1 MLEKLTQTLTKE
13 MNQIVKDLK
22 GTFMNVICCV
32 KFNYC
37 YSIFTL
43 LATNKTATH
52 DHKSRR
58 LTDTEHR
65 MIRTV
70 HSSLTAKY
78 VLFTFSV
85 IRITVSHKYYYS
97 YQIPDSVGGFVQRS
111 QRLREPLPPKNPASN
126 GNRYKTVTCQI
137 TDKNWALV

>member
-1 MLEKLTQTLTKE
+1 MCRIEL
-13 MNQIVKDLK
+13 
-22 GTFMNVICCV
+22 
-32 KFNYC
+32 YS

-43 LATNKTATH
+43 SATNKTATQ

-78 VLFTFSV
+78 VLFT
-85 IRITVSHKYYYS
+85 
-97 YQIPDSVGGFVQRS
+97 
-111 QRLREPLPPKNPASN
+111 LNA
-126 GNRYKTVTCQI
+126 
-137 TDKNWALV
+137 